1 MMRPNDG
8 RYSVAFM
15 ATRSTARASL
25 TVVQDSSA
33 VERVISHII
42 GGIRD
47 GRFAPGQRLIEGDLQ
62 ASLGVSRGP
71 IREAVRR
78 LAAENILRVEMHKG
92 ARVRQLTPEEIRS
105 LYDVREVL
113 EGLACRLAAQ
123 NPDFPQAALQA
134 LEKDYDRKG
143 DGSTRSYLAY
153 NEQFH
158 RLIVQSSRNTE
169 LIRLVEN
176 LQIPSLLLLVH
187 ILVDPPS
194 ITRARAE
201 HKPIARAILKRDGPA
216 AERAM
221 RAHIRSTKKF
231 IMRGAE
237 MALGGG

>member
-1 MMRPNDG
+1 
-8 RYSVAFM
+8 M

-25 TVVQDSSA
+25 TVVQDPSA
-33 VERVISHII
+33 VERVIAHIR

-78 LAAENILRVEMHKG
+78 LAAENILRVELHKG
-92 ARVRQLTPEEIRS
+92 ARVRQITPEEIKAI
-105 LYDVREVL
+105 YDVREVL

-123 NPDFPQAALQA
+123 NPEFPDARLQA
-134 LEKDYDRKG
+134 LEKDYDRQSDSSARG
-143 DGSTRSYLAY
+143 YLAY
-153 NEQFH
+153 NERFH

-176 LQIPSLLLLVH
+176 LQIPTLLLLMH
-187 ILVDPPS
+187 ILVDAPS
-194 ITRARAE
+194 IARARAE
-201 HKPIARAILKRDGPA
+201 HRPIVRAILKRDGPA

-221 RAHIRSTKKF
+221 RAHIRSTRKF
-231 IMRGAE
+231 IMQVAAT
-237 MALGGG
+237 ALGMK